1 VAIDSENKRRS
12 AMTDMEFEGLMPVPD
27 GIIDKY
33 DRKHVMGFYS
43 GIEASGPPSFVA
55 AWAIKNN
62 VFLE

>member
-1 VAIDSENKRRS
+1 
-12 AMTDMEFEGLMPVPD
+12 MTDMEFEGLMPVPD

-55 AWAIKNN
+55 AWAIRNN